1 MDESKYYKW
10 TSGEPYE
17 QSKRTLSSSG
27 KIPEIET
34 TAYLTALNHDENSW
48 EILNPQVM
56 DFKMNNKREDIENKL
71 SERDT
76 IPRTNMNP
84 FMPNNNFSQDIDSFL
99 KPQGT
104 KLTN

>member
-48 EILNPQVM
+48 EILNPQVL